1 MATGKHLLRTD
12 MTEAEILKRQN
23 DEFRQQAINKLISG
37 AAKDYPEYRELVGVI
52 RGLDHANYNLQDLK
66 QRMERL
72 NDE

>member
-1 MATGKHLLRTD
+1 
-12 MTEAEILKRQN
+12 MTEADVLKRQN
-23 DEFRQQAINKLISG
+23 DEFRQQAIDKLISG